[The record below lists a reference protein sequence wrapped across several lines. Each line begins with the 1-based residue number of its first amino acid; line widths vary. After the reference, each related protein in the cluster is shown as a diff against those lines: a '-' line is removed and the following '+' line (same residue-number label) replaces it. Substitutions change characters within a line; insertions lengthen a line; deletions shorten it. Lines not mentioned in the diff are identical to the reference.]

1 VRLNNAKSYLCFTK
15 MFPVEGVLDSYKRQ
29 ELGDPKLY
37 AEADKYQAL
46 FYSGSILKDEYI
58 KKCEEIVKRISEEIA
73 EKSNLVPSSP
83 IVARMSHRPRSSV
96 AFVPPSELDMSGFFE
111 NVTERKPYRKQRRE
125 EDDILRI
132 ERKSEAPKPPPLGSQ
147 VDIDKLRERERF
159 MLEIA
164 RLKEEHRVKEDR
176 LMEDIKQLKVVNMT
190 IKEEIVQMNKLNE
203 GLEVSREELKQL
215 TEEKKNND
223 DRLNVDIV
231 NLQRELDVIRDAY
244 NILET
249 GDMEGLKRVLEEKN
263 AMIIEMAKQNH
274 TLSIELANKQTEIDV
289 LGENMRRQLQDK
301 DKLIETFEKSG
312 LEKDELMRTRTDE
325 IARSK
330 QELSARDVSLLAMSE
345 NVAKLETDMI
355 EKDHELGLRRVS
367 HLRTETEIK
376 TLQSR
381 AAVLEGEL
389 NRAKADSKLM
399 GTQIEGLNFELGNAR
414 SEMTVRNEELRVSL
428 EEVTRLKAEI
438 EEIKRVGGDKD
449 KDVEM
454 DRLKTRVIELE
465 QEAVALNKSFDELR
479 EGYRLQ
485 DTLVN
490 QLKIE
495 KEELE
500 KETRDFG
507 GVHLRTDDED
517 VTGEEEDMQRLLSGI
532 GGGNVDEALGVY
544 NKLKGE
550 LAELLGKIEVSTFE
564 QALEKLDK
572 MKEEA
577 DEKEARYVNQG
588 VELTRYA
595 DLYNTATRIN
605 HDMVDNIANM
615 QTQIDKLRTEVK
627 DLETNNTTLN
637 GDLQKLLSG
646 IGDESVNEA
655 LGMYTKLKGELT
667 ELLRKIEVG
676 TFEQALE
683 KLDKMKED
691 AHTNATQFVIL
702 DGEIIRLKDE
712 LDKITKMNDSASGAL
727 INSHSEIETL
737 KTNVKELEV
746 RNEKLV
752 NEVKE
757 LRDGE
762 LKVANETVLKIQGD
776 LSKALVNVDIVKKE
790 LQTKDAKITELGATI
805 TRLEGEFGREQTG
818 LIFSSERLGEAER
831 DIVTLKDEKTAL
843 ENELKGLRE
852 GELKTANDNMVTLK
866 DEKTAL
872 ENELKGLR
880 EGELKTANDNMVT
893 LKDELQR
900 VLQKIGA
907 VTSEQA
913 LVKLDEMNGE
923 AQKKDVFIAALKKAN
938 VDLDEENKRMKRVS
952 EKFGNVIGD
961 RDAII
966 RDLENEKDENEITIS
981 NLKEELRKAE
991 AINKEI
997 ETALVTSVTSMATY
1011 VNETA
1016 KLNEMINVFKSE
1028 RETQIAS
1035 LNAQMDGLKKQFT
1048 LDISIREATISTL
1061 TVEKDD
1067 LKRQH
1072 GAMLKKIEA
1081 AVGESE
1087 DSRKALRNGNVIRQQ
1102 LEMEIEKLKNDNMT
1116 VTLLKTQVDERLA
1129 GADKRIKEL
1138 QDANNELSRKIGESD
1153 VSIVDL
1159 NAQLHTAHDDIIE
1172 LKYENTEV
1180 AALKSRLV
1188 TVRLEIGVL
1197 EEKVGRLK
1205 QENASLQT
1213 TSKFEIDE
1221 LNVEN
1226 TILKGKV
1233 TSLEGELQKVKQETA
1248 TQLKAVEDD
1257 ATLQI
1262 RLATDGAERRV
1273 KAAKED
1279 VERMVSAVKIEAE
1292 KQISDIKKKVEEEEV
1307 DMNKHK
1313 ALITEND
1320 RLKTENATMKN
1331 QVKDDGV
1338 TIKYYNQLM
1347 EDTRGDNVKLR
1358 NELENEKREKA
1369 RLGGELN
1376 RMVSNETDGN
1386 RVLVENARRLE
1397 TELAEARRL
1406 VTQGDEV
1413 NSQLRVEMSK
1423 MRDKIAATETSL
1435 TSVATERDKLST
1447 ELSDARKNARI
1458 YRESSSKMV
1467 VDLQYQVKQ
1476 LTKEIEDDNDKMES
1490 VFKRESVL
1498 IDREEKVSQDEKV
1511 NAEKINAYVQLYEN
1525 EKKRADGLDDVNKN
1539 IGLQLKERIEQLET
1553 ENSDLKKKLDERY
1566 MPLEDVRVQARLEEA
1581 RLAKE
1586 IEDLKQKNVKL
1597 NDAWTDAQTRLQTSG
1612 NTAKMLDS
1620 ERNALEKKMNDQIAV
1635 HRQRQAVDEEKIK
1648 QLEAYS
1654 LTLQRQLADS
1664 EQQAGAIITQL
1675 EDNIRGLEQYNVY
1688 EDEKRDEFLAKLS
1701 SDEAHINHEINS
1713 LQDRLVDQELENE
1726 LLRGTNT
1733 ELVQE
1738 IIELRAERNQTF
1750 QQIAESHVEHMES
1763 KQRDDMYIERI
1774 NELTDI
1780 IEQKT
1785 EIEKR
1790 EMEAFSQLETAHIS
1804 TRKKLTESARKEGLA
1819 SGVPFSPVPYS
1830 PYTTPTK
1837 STSRPTQV
1845 EEDELV
1851 ISDERMD
1858 ELERKSVNGM
1868 TMAMMDSKNLDIRYS
1883 NVKTKP
1889 VVPNPTAQELM
1900 TRGQRVKAEA
1910 ERKQQEA
1917 KEASEMREKASR
1929 ARLALREQ
1937 NQKMEAKAK
1946 KESNALSQQ
1955 LAKARREKLESD
1967 RQAERERQA
1976 GVTKSGVPPFSRKQ

>member
-1 VRLNNAKSYLCFTK
+1 

-831 DIVTLKDEKTAL
+831 DI
-843 ENELKGLRE
+843 
-852 GELKTANDNMVTLK
+852 VTLK